1 MGAFDSPVNTQGA
14 FDYSVLRA
22 DYEDA
27 MLSNSCGIGASVI
40 PAMLMVLLKERF
52 ALACLPVNWP
62 VVEPIRPG
70 TRGTRT
76 NKPTLYTV
84 RRNGGELAL
93 PSSKQ
98 RAETAEIACR
108 D

>member
-14 FDYSVLRA
+14 FDYSALRA

-27 MLSNSCGIGASVI
+27 MLSNSCGISASVI
-40 PAMLMVLLKERF
+40 PAMLMLLLKERF

-70 TRGTRT
+70 TQT
-76 NKPTLYTV
+76 NRATLSLTGL
-84 RRNGGELAL
+84 RRDIGQ
-93 PSSKQ
+93 PKSTSMV
-98 RAETAEIACR
+98 
-108 D
+108 